1 MLSKKVKM
9 LTQMKS
15 MLDNIEESRNTV
27 KLQHYLKKLNLDES
41 MIQNKHEIMK
51 HKEFIM
57 SKIKKGLSYYKH
69 KSQSGIFRNRKRRED
84 FK

>member
-1 MLSKKVKM
+1 
-9 LTQMKS
+9 
-15 MLDNIEESRNTV
+15 
-27 KLQHYLKKLNLDES
+27 

-69 KSQSGIFRNRKRRED
+69 KSQPEFLGIEKDVKTSSNNNTIIPLSLRDIMNEKKQRLSIVEEKLILFIIIND
-84 FK
+84 